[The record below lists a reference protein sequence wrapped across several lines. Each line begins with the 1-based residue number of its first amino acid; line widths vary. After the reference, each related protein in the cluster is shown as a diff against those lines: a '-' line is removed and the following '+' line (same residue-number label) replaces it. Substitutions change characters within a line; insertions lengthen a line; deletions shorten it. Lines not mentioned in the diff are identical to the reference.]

1 MTQRSL
7 AGRFATTDLGPV
19 GKGPVSPV
27 GSVLPPDHLRSLPTR
42 GFPRRRSS
50 FQVLVSF
57 VRFIVSLLNAGT
69 NEYRVMI
76 SRPRGFTV
84 MESMVVIDII
94 AVLIALLLPAV
105 ELARDDARSA
115 HGVTNL
121 QQ

>member
-1 MTQRSL
+1 MPQRSL

-19 GKGPVSPV
+19 GNGPVSPA
-27 GSVLPPDHLRSLPTR
+27 GSALAPDHLRSLPTR

-69 NEYRVMI
+69 KEYRVMI
-76 SRPRGFTV
+76 SRPRGFTLIDLL
-84 MESMVVIDII
+84 VVIAII

-105 ELARDDARSA
+105 QSAREAARRS
-115 HGVTNL
+115 
-121 QQ
+121 Q